1 MDKLK
6 AMQTFAKV
14 AELGSFT
21 KAAEQLG
28 QPKGRVTQLV
38 QQLEDHLRTKLL
50 SRTTR
55 RLSLT
60 DDGTAYLQGVQRL
73 LGEVDELEGTLTL
86 SRTRPRGRLRVDV
99 PASAGR
105 HVIAVA
111 LPQFFEQY
119 PDISVELGSSD
130 RPVDLV
136 LEGVDCVIRGGAV
149 HDESL
154 IARPLGALEVIT
166 CAAPE
171 YLAKYGTPKT
181 FADLQSGG
189 HRAVNFFSSKTGK
202 VFNFDFTDA
211 KGETHEILLP
221 HAMAA
226 NDADTYLA
234 GALMGLGLA
243 QYPRSRV
250 LSEHLAA
257 GRLVRVLSQYTSAEL
272 PLYVMYPRNRH
283 MSLRTR
289 VFVDWIVDLYAKK
302 FQQLNQADDS
312 EAGPKKTQGRKK
324 A

>member
-38 QQLEDHLRTKLL
+38 QQLEEHLRTKLL
-50 SRTTR
+50 ARTTR

-60 DDGTAYLQGVQRL
+60 DDGAAYLQGVQRL
-73 LGEVDELEGTLTL
+73 LGEVDELEGVLTL

-99 PASAGR
+99 PAAAGR
-105 HVIAVA
+105 HVIAAA
-111 LPQFFEQY
+111 LPGFFAQY

-154 IARPLGALEVIT
+154 IARSLGAFEVIT
-166 CAAPE
+166 CAAPQ
-171 YLAKYGTPKT
+171 YLAQRGTPKSLS
-181 FADLQSGG
+181 DLPAQH

-202 VFNFDFTDA
+202 IFGLDFTDA
-211 KGETHEILLP
+211 AGESQEIHLP

-226 NDADTYLA
+226 NDADTHMAGTLA
-234 GALMGLGLA
+234 GLGLA
-243 QYPRSRV
+243 QLPRTRM
-250 LSEHLAA
+250 LSEHLSA
-257 GRLVRVLSQYTSAEL
+257 GRLVQVLPQYRCGEL

-289 VFVDWIVDLYAKK
+289 VFVDWIVALYEEK
-302 FQQLNQADDS
+302 FARLKS
-312 EAGPKKTQGRKK
+312 EAAAKPAPPVKRKSK
-324 A
+324 P